1 MTPERLGVYLPVVR
15 NLIEALCIRLIHFE
29 TLVGTYRQSK
39 VSGLLS
45 TPMCCD
51 SCPSQRGYAA
61 EVGGDARRVHPKL
74 RPPVSPQEL
83 EIDPATGMKVS
94 QLIPG

>member
-1 MTPERLGVYLPVVR
+1 VYLPVVR
-15 NLIEALCIRLIHFE
+15 NFLEMLCVRLINFE
-29 TLVGTYRQSK
+29 TLIGTHRQPE
-39 VSGLLS
+39 VSGPCS

-51 SCPSQRGYAA
+51 SWPSQRGYAA

-74 RPPVSPQEL
+74 RPPINPQEL

-94 QLIPG
+94 RLVPG